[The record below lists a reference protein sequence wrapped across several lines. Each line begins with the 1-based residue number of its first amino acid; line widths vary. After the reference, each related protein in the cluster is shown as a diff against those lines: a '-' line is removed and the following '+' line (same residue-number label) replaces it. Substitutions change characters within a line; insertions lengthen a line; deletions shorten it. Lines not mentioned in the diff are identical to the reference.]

1 MAVDQVTRERAAR
14 TNAAPLAPT
23 SPTRPVPAPAARPAA
38 PAAPEYPSR
47 LHQLIPRGA
56 RNLMAAWGWWQ
67 NPTPL
72 KPSDHLAQTLAVLD
86 RYGWCR
92 SLDFSPT
99 GRMCI
104 RGAQTFLEHTGH
116 VTPAARARAVDYMQ
130 QTLQE
135 HGIHEPFFAWNDP
148 PERTFPEVKTLIT
161 QSIAAARKNGE

>member
-1 MAVDQVTRERAAR
+1 MFRSQTEPRTAPPGVVPAR
-14 TNAAPLAPT
+14 PAPSHRPA
-23 SPTRPVPAPAARPAA
+23 PTRPVAPQAPAR
-38 PAAPEYPSR
+38 PSR
-47 LHQLIPRGA
+47 LHQLIPRGV

-86 RYGWCR
+86 RYGWGQ

-104 RGAQTFLEHTGH
+104 RGAQTFLEYTGH
-116 VTPAARARAVDYMQ
+116 VTPPARARAVAYLQ

-135 HGIHEPFFAWNDP
+135 AGVHEQFHAWNDHTG
-148 PERTFPEVKTLIT
+148 RTFTQVTRLIT
-161 QSIAAARKNGE
+161 LSITAARANGE